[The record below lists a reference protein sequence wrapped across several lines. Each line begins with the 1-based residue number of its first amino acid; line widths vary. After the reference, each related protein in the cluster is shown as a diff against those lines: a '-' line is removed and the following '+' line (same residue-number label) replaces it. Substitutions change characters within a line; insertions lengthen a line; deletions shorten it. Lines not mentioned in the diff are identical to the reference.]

1 MESIIKP
8 IIDKRDFKGG
18 ILDNNIKYIII
29 NDKDLDK
36 SYVSVCVNV
45 GSYFNPKEYQGLAHF
60 LEHML
65 FMGSKKYPQVNYF
78 MNQVNEYGGYTNA
91 YTASLNTTYF
101 FNVFDNGLDHII
113 DILTQFF
120 IEPLFDSN
128 SIQKEINAVN
138 NEHIKNINNDYYKL
152 YYLGLYLA
160 DKDSIINTFSTGS
173 LKTLNKKDIREKMI
187 EFYNKYYTTDN
198 LSICIASSKSV
209 DNIFNLIN
217 NTFGCIKPKN
227 ESITQFKLKFPS
239 NLIKPYYTKN
249 INNKYYFKTSMDI
262 NVITYIWDIPIDTV
276 DDFKIL
282 DLLLNNKS
290 KTSLYYYLK
299 VNGFLKY
306 INSSIDEEGIFV
318 ITLYLTDDGYN
329 NLPYINHLLFIYLE
343 KIYDIDINQFA
354 LYHQKI
360 LNINFNYSSKDDTEN
375 LCNTLNYYHLK
386 YDTKNVYKYI
396 SVIYDLKS
404 SDYYKTLFSKYINQN
419 NNVIIIS
426 SNKIINDIT
435 YYSLHNY
442 NDKYGKLNIDLKY
455 NKKISINNIGNIDLN
470 NSYLDLKIINYNN
483 FSNNKPFL
491 INKNVWFGSY
501 NNFNEPIINIW
512 LQLNNLNFHANPT
525 NYILTHI
532 SCDILNF
539 LINILLY
546 KPLELG
552 YNIDFSSDYIHSSI
566 NINISGFNDKI
577 KLEKL
582 LLDLFNI
589 LHNID
594 KYYNIITK
602 KYVNNLLLNFIKRL
616 NNKKYL
622 NSWEYNDVIIN
633 SDIYPNY
640 FNDNK
645 LYKYFKYIIYKKTY
659 KDIKLY
665 TKNIFLNEKT
675 CMTSFIYGNID
686 KFNITN
692 ILSDQTYNNKYYS
705 YLKLNL
711 LSTKIIKHPNIKETA
726 TYLGYY
732 YYIGK
737 FKIKKYLLML
747 LCVNI
752 FRERFFD
759 ILRTKYQLGYLV
771 KMTLELHRDH
781 YYIAQKIQSNNK
793 IDDIKSKLNDFNNNL
808 LEYLNTIDFNKYLIT
823 LRNNIKN
830 KDNNLDEIYSRYCNE
845 IISRK
850 YLFNRKEILLNNIK
864 LLSKEKLIKFIK
876 KYINTNNQILRIIE
890 GN

>member
-45 GSYFNPKEYQGLAHF
+45 GSYFDPKEYQGMSHF

-65 FMGSKKYPQVNYF
+65 FMGSKKYPKVNYF

-91 YTASLNTTYF
+91 FTAALNTTYF
-101 FNVFDNGLDHII
+101 FNVFDNGLEHVI

-120 IEPLFDSN
+120 IDPLFDIN

-152 YYLGLYLA
+152 YYLALYLA
-160 DKDSIINTFSTGS
+160 DEDSIINTFGTGS
-173 LKTLNKKDIREKMI
+173 LKTLNKKEIRNKMI

-198 LSICIASSKSV
+198 LSICIASSKSI
-209 DNIFNLIN
+209 DEIFKLIN
-217 NTFGCIKPKN
+217 KTFGLIKSKN
-227 ESITQFKLKFPS
+227 NLLNEFKLKFPS
-239 NLIKPYYTKN
+239 NLVKPYYTKN
-249 INNKYYFKTSMDI
+249 INNIYYFKTSIDI
-262 NVITYIWDIPIDTV
+262 NVITYIWDIPIDNV
-276 DDFKIL
+276 EDFKIL

-299 VNGFLKY
+299 VSSLLKY
-306 INSSIDEEGIFV
+306 IDTSIDDEGIF
-318 ITLYLTDDGYN
+318 IIKLYLTDEGYN
-329 NLPYINHLLFIYLE
+329 NILYINHLLFIYLD
-343 KIYDIDINQFA
+343 KIYTIDINQFA

-360 LNINFNYSSKDDTEN
+360 LNINFNYSNKDDTQN
-375 LCNTLNYYHLK
+375 LCNELNFYHLK
-386 YDTKNVYKYI
+386 YHTKNVYKYM
-396 SVIYDLKS
+396 SVIYDIKS
-404 SDYYKTLFSKYINQN
+404 TDYYKTLFSKYINQN
-419 NNVIIIS
+419 NNIKIIS
-426 SNKIINDIT
+426 SNRMINNIT
-435 YYSLHNY
+435 YYPLHNY
-442 NDKYGKLNIDLKY
+442 NDKYGKLDINLTY
-455 NKKISINNIGNIDLN
+455 NKKININNIGNIDLN

-483 FSNNKPFL
+483 FSNDKPYL
-491 INKNVWFGSY
+491 INNNIWFGSY
-501 NNFNEPIINIW
+501 NKFNEPIINIW
-512 LQLNNLNFHANPT
+512 MQLNNLNYHSNPT
-525 NYILTHI
+525 NYILTSI

-539 LINILLY
+539 LISTLLY

-552 YNIDFSSDYIHSSI
+552 YSIDFSSDYIHSSI
-566 NINISGFNDKI
+566 NINISGFNDKN
-577 KLEKL
+577 KLDKL
-582 LLDLFNI
+582 LLDLFHI
-589 LHNID
+589 LYNID

-602 KYVNNLLLNFIKRL
+602 KYINNLLVNFIKRL

-622 NSWEYNDVIIN
+622 NSWEYNNVILN
-633 SDIYPNY
+633 NDIYLNY
-640 FNDNK
+640 FNDK
-645 LYKYFKYIIYKKTY
+645 LLYKHFKYIIHKKTY

-665 TKNIFLNEKT
+665 IKNIIVNEKT
-675 CMTSFIYGNID
+675 CITSFIYGNID
-686 KFNITN
+686 KFNIDN
-692 ILSDQTYNNKYYS
+692 IILNNTSIQYPYV
-705 YLKLNL
+705 KLNL
-711 LSTKIIKHPNIKETA
+711 LSNKIIKHPNIKETA

-747 LCVNI
+747 LCINI
-752 FRERFFD
+752 YSERFFD

-793 IDDIKSKLNDFNNNL
+793 IDDIKNKLNDFNKVL
-808 LEYLNTIDFNKYLIT
+808 LEYLDSIDFNKYIIT
-823 LRNNIKN
+823 LKNNIKN

-850 YLFNRKEILLNNIK
+850 YLFNRKEILLKNIK

-876 KYINTNNQILRIIE
+876 KYINTNNQIIRIIE
-890 GN
+890 GH